1 MKVRYII
8 HAVGGLH
15 FATGHHYTIFVY
27 RKLHE
32 IVSTPKLNLVDRQK
46 WVTSVNSPQ
55 TVV

>member
-27 RKLHE
+27 RILHE